1 MNIVRSFSPPP
12 KKQEKGMQQLYNE
25 KGTQGTTGKEGE
37 PLGNPLNHHAPRWQT
52 LRNEST
58 GKDRRGHHRKPPGKT
73 DSPRYRGRRWAA
85 TISVHHL
92 VVTLTCE
99 QHTENQQK
107 TLHMTQGF

>member
-1 MNIVRSFSPPP
+1 
-12 KKQEKGMQQLYNE
+12 MQQLYNE
-25 KGTQGTTGKEGE
+25 KGTQGTTGKEEE

-92 VVTLTCE
+92 VVTLTRE

-107 TLHMTQGF
+107 LYT